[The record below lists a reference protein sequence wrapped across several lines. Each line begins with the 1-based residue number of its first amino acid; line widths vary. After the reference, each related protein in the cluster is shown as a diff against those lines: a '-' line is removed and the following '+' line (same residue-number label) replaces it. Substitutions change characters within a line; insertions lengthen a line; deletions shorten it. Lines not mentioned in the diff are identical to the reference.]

1 MISPGLTGFVDIV
14 SDADKLLGVVQAK
27 VGVDR
32 GGEVVQVIHY
42 RKRTLLL
49 FLRNQ
54 EINKNWTENASIY

>member
-1 MISPGLTGFVDIV
+1 MISPGLTGFVDID

-42 RKRTLLL
+42 CKRTLLL
-49 FLRNQ
+49 FLRN
-54 EINKNWTENASIY
+54 